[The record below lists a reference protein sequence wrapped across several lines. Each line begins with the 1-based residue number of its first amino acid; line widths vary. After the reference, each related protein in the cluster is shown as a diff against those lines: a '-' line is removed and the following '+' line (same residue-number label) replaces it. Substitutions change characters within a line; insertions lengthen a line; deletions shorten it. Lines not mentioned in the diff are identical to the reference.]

1 MKVLPIFG
9 AQPRQAAQVRG
20 RPQGH
25 RVQLSTGRPRDHD
38 HDLARSPATAEP
50 GRATAGRLRSTCTVG
65 WAPLEVLRS
74 TYTRRKSRLLNARD
88 QVGVPSSST
97 VNLTT
102 REGLIKGLTVTALI
116 NV

>member
-1 MKVLPIFG
+1 MAQRVGKATELP
-9 AQPRQAAQVRG
+9 V
-20 RPQGH
+20 
-25 RVQLSTGRPRDHD
+25 
-38 HDLARSPATAEP
+38 ATAPLGGVGPHPNPFSEMKKKEKTP
-50 GRATAGRLRSTCTVG
+50 GRAAGAGCFQHLLCSKYMHGRLGSLR
-65 WAPLEVLRS
+65 EVLRS